1 MDSPLLLLLYLSLSF
16 FFSSSSSRKKKK
28 AARTREKTADTNR
41 RGRRS
46 TCFSRRRQKSFVV
59 ESREIDPRE
68 NVERK
73 IARVFFLSKH
83 KTTTTKRTIKK
94 NMCRQKKFEI
104 LVFFSPLHLSPRAA
118 SEYSKMSTQRI
129 LEYEERVEEVL
140 LREKTTKTTKK
151 TKTTT
156 TTTRRRRVVKN
167 A

>member
-1 MDSPLLLLLYLSLSF
+1 
-16 FFSSSSSRKKKK
+16 
-28 AARTREKTADTNR
+28 
-41 RGRRS
+41 
-46 TCFSRRRQKSFVV
+46 
-59 ESREIDPRE
+59 
-68 NVERK
+68 
-73 IARVFFLSKH
+73 
-83 KTTTTKRTIKK
+83 
-94 NMCRQKKFEI
+94 MCRQKKFEI

-156 TTTRRRRVVKN
+156 TTTTTTRVVKN